1 MGFVLCTCSFFDAR
15 FHLLPLG
22 RLRLLF
28 SSDQQLWLLI
38 FFMGNSLSSPR
49 VPLGQNSN
57 TAPSQGTP
65 FIRQRRK
72 KGIHIRKRDRTQH
85 QIRNEPGR
93 DTPIDINTSALGE
106 FRLGGQF
113 SEHDQSPAHFTN
125 CNPSHSNPYGSFTP
139 DNTSHTSPTN
149 HTSFARQAAVRTAP
163 NGSSPSALS
172 PSSGSTFLS
181 RHDPRQS
188 RDGHDYV
195 LMPSPTGS
203 SPRVVSPQEVVGTH
217 IRQPFDSIHPLP
229 RDETVE
235 SSLPL
240 PSPRD
245 NVHPD
250 PSSSHGDARFSPP
263 LLTGR
268 SNMHGVISGA
278 HPLHHYVVNPSHP
291 HLHTA
296 HDAHI
301 GGATS
306 SPHNQVRYGR
316 PEKLGLVCKEFIKV
330 YRKNHEGRIELLQGS
345 VEGLSEADETDLL
358 IVYLRERGV
367 YKANRDSSLAALNR
381 SGISLAAMERES
393 KPQPSYRRHYHCWLS
408 QPIPR
413 PRPKGFEYKRL
424 LVYEDPG
431 EELTKDD
438 NIVLDIVK
446 CLTTVIGGDVQINS
460 VLIPLSGALLSPSL
474 RKHFVKAAVEVS
486 YAWMRMG
493 LPLRVVKILLP
504 ECDITKD
511 IEMFRRTCDSVM
523 RTSVS
528 PPLRSVSTNDVYFS
542 YAQADKVAAREMIS
556 YLTSKNPSIQVYD
569 AESRDISVRKRGV
582 VDNCIMEAV
591 SASRIFLALLSDD
604 YFHSVECTE
613 AFSLAYCRD
622 FESQGNFII
631 PLFWRSC
638 DLTPLARRLVA
649 TEGVDCREASFSS
662 ATTLLDEILSAL
674 TAMSPRAGDTK
685 VDNGDELFE
694 GVGGESV
701 VGGHDDRRLGIA
713 DKLLMKKDGNENE
726 LFDELAE
733 QPEPEETVSKMFFD
747 RKWRENWSIDFKEIV
762 FGPRIGAGGF
772 GEVYKCKYDKK
783 MVAVKTLQK
792 IEDDDPQALMA
803 EFMVEM
809 KLMSKLRH
817 PNIVEFIGACIHNPN
832 LAIILEFMAGGSLY
846 RAIHR
851 RRRNVLGPFPLLK
864 TVWIAYGVAKGMAH
878 LHSQYPVV
886 IHRDVKSPN
895 VLLGS
900 NVREVKIT
908 DFGLSR
914 LRVNSYVNTGPGGTP
929 EWMAPELLRQ
939 DPFNEKS
946 DIFSFGVILW
956 ELVMCEKPW
965 RDDHP
970 MQIVFKVGSRGEK
983 LPTPPPDCC
992 EPELRQLIVEC
1003 FADDPKRRPDFKQ
1016 IVERLDIMCHRVDS

>member
-1 MGFVLCTCSFFDAR
+1 M
-15 FHLLPLG
+15 H
-22 RLRLLF
+22 
-28 SSDQQLWLLI
+28 
-38 FFMGNSLSSPR
+38 
-49 VPLGQNSN
+49 
-57 TAPSQGTP
+57 
-65 FIRQRRK
+65 RK
-72 KGIHIRKRDRTQH
+72 
-85 QIRNEPGR
+85 
-93 DTPIDINTSALGE
+93 
-106 FRLGGQF
+106 
-113 SEHDQSPAHFTN
+113 
-125 CNPSHSNPYGSFTP
+125 
-139 DNTSHTSPTN
+139 
-149 HTSFARQAAVRTAP
+149 
-163 NGSSPSALS
+163 
-172 PSSGSTFLS
+172 
-181 RHDPRQS
+181 
-188 RDGHDYV
+188 DY
-195 LMPSPTGS
+195 T
-203 SPRVVSPQEVVGTH
+203 
-217 IRQPFDSIHPLP
+217 
-229 RDETVE
+229 
-235 SSLPL
+235 
-240 PSPRD
+240 
-245 NVHPD
+245 
-250 PSSSHGDARFSPP
+250 
-263 LLTGR
+263 
-268 SNMHGVISGA
+268 
-278 HPLHHYVVNPSHP
+278 
-291 HLHTA
+291 
-296 HDAHI
+296 
-301 GGATS
+301 
-306 SPHNQVRYGR
+306 
-316 PEKLGLVCKEFIKV
+316 
-330 YRKNHEGRIELLQGS
+330 GRIELLQGA
-345 VEGLSEADETDLL
+345 VEGLSKANETDLL

-381 SGISLAAMERES
+381 CGISLAALEKES

-408 QPIPR
+408 RPIPR
-413 PRPKGFEYKRL
+413 PRPLGFEYKRL

-431 EELTKDD
+431 EELTRDD
-438 NIVLDIVK
+438 NIALDIVK
-446 CLTTVIGGDVQINS
+446 CLTTVIGGDVQIQS

-474 RKHFVKAAVEVS
+474 RKHFVKAALEVS

-504 ECDITKD
+504 DTDITKD
-511 IEMFRRTCDSVM
+511 IETFRKTRDTLLRNSIA
-523 RTSVS
+523 
-528 PPLRSVSTNDVYFS
+528 PPLRPASTNDVYFS
-542 YAQADKVAAREMIS
+542 YAQADKEAAREMIS
-556 YLTSKNPSIQVYD
+556 YMTAKNPSIQIYD

-622 FESQGNFII
+622 FDSQGNFII

-649 TEGVDCREASFSS
+649 TEGVDCREASFNS
-662 ATTLLDEILSAL
+662 ASTLLDEILSAL
-674 TAMSPRAGDTK
+674 TTMSPRGEDPTAE
-685 VDNGDELFE
+685 NGDDLFE
-694 GVGGESV
+694 GVRAGSGIE
-701 VGGHDDRRLGIA
+701 GPDDRRLKIA
-713 DKLLMKKDGNENE
+713 EKLLMKKDGNEND

-733 QPEPEETVSKMFFD
+733 QPEPEETVSQMFFD
-747 RKWRENWSIDFKEIV
+747 RRWRENWAIDFKEIV

-783 MVAVKTLQK
+783 LVAVKTLQK

-832 LAIILEFMAGGSLY
+832 LAIILEFMPGGSLY

-851 RRRNVLGPFPLLK
+851 RRRNMLGSFPLLK

-895 VLLGS
+895 VLLGT

-946 DIFSFGVILW
+946 DVFSFGVILW

-983 LPTPPPDCC
+983 LPTPPPESC
-992 EPELRQLIVEC
+992 EPELREMIVEC
-1003 FADDPKRRPDFKQ
+1003 FADDPKRRPDFKS
-1016 IVERLDIMCHRVDS
+1016 IVDRLDIMCHRVDS

>member
-1 MGFVLCTCSFFDAR
+1 
-15 FHLLPLG
+15 
-22 RLRLLF
+22 
-28 SSDQQLWLLI
+28 
-38 FFMGNSLSSPR
+38 MGNGQSSTRFFPGYHHSGNPSPTSSTPLRSRRSKRTRRKRERDRIHPSVPADPVQDTVLDIAPPNQIPSRDPPAQPDLSDSDMRSSSQAPPQRLSPR
-49 VPLGQNSN
+49 
-57 TAPSQGTP
+57 A
-65 FIRQRRK
+65 
-72 KGIHIRKRDRTQH
+72 
-85 QIRNEPGR
+85 
-93 DTPIDINTSALGE
+93 
-106 FRLGGQF
+106 
-113 SEHDQSPAHFTN
+113 
-125 CNPSHSNPYGSFTP
+125 FTP
-139 DNTSHTSPTN
+139 DNVSVSN
-149 HTSFARQAAVRTAP
+149 HTSANHPSLARQTHNRRSTP
-163 NGSSPSALS
+163 NGISSTMSRPAPPSPSQQSILS
-172 PSSGSTFLS
+172 DRRAARLSRDGREQPPPLPLQPQNGIIPTREPVRPAPSRHSFDPMRRPHVRDSPILPSSGLPP
-181 RHDPRQS
+181 HPIPP
-188 RDGHDYV
+188 HPPLPYV
-195 LMPSPTGS
+195 MSPVSGLPPPHPSHMQHSHLQPPHPHQIHQT
-203 SPRVVSPQEVVGTH
+203 PYAYSPQAVAQASPGH
-217 IRQPFDSIHPLP
+217 IYP
-229 RDETVE
+229 
-235 SSLPL
+235 
-240 PSPRD
+240 PSD
-245 NVHPD
+245 I
-250 PSSSHGDARFSPP
+250 SAS
-263 LLTGR
+263 TGR
-268 SNMHGVISGA
+268 SA
-278 HPLHHYVVNPSHP
+278 P
-291 HLHTA
+291 
-296 HDAHI
+296 
-301 GGATS
+301 S
-306 SPHNQVRYGR
+306 SPVRYGR
-316 PEKLGLVCKEFIKV
+316 PDKLGLE
-330 YRKNHEGRIELLQGS
+330 RKDFVNVHRKDYTGRIELLQGA
-345 VEGLSEADETDLL
+345 VEGLSKADETDLL

-381 SGISLAAMERES
+381 CGISLAALEKES

-408 QPIPR
+408 RPIPR
-413 PRPKGFEYKRL
+413 PRPLGFEYKRL

-431 EELTKDD
+431 EELTRDD
-438 NIVLDIVK
+438 NIALDIVK
-446 CLTTVIGGDVQINS
+446 CLTTVIGGDVQIQS

-474 RKHFVKAAVEVS
+474 RKHFVKAALEVS

-504 ECDITKD
+504 DTDITKD
-511 IEMFRRTCDSVM
+511 IETFRKTRDTLL
-523 RTSVS
+523 RHAIA
-528 PPLRSVSTNDVYFS
+528 PPLRPASTNDVYFS
-542 YAQADKVAAREMIS
+542 YAQADKEAAREMIS
-556 YLTSKNPSIQVYD
+556 YITAKNPSIQIYD

-622 FESQGNFII
+622 FDSQGNFII

-674 TAMSPRAGDTK
+674 TAMSPRGEEGA
-685 VDNGDELFE
+685 VENGDELLE
-694 GVGGESV
+694 GIRAGSGIE
-701 VGGHDDRRLGIA
+701 GPDDRRLKIA
-713 DKLLMKKDGNENE
+713 EKLLMKKDGNEND

-733 QPEPEETVSKMFFD
+733 QPEPEETVSQMFFD
-747 RKWRENWSIDFKEIV
+747 RRWREHWAIEFKEIV

-783 MVAVKTLQK
+783 LVAVKTLQK

-832 LAIILEFMAGGSLY
+832 LAIILEFMPGGSLY

-864 TVWIAYGVAKGMAH
+864 TVWIAFGVAKGMAH

-895 VLLGS
+895 VLLGT

-946 DIFSFGVILW
+946 DVFSFGVILW

-983 LPTPPPDCC
+983 LPTPPPETC
-992 EPELRQLIVEC
+992 EPELREMIVEC
-1003 FADDPKRRPDFKQ
+1003 FADDPSRRPSFKS
-1016 IVERLDIMCHRVDS
+1016 IVERLDVMCHRVDS

>member
-1 MGFVLCTCSFFDAR
+1 MPTEMPVVPPDVSN
-15 FHLLPLG
+15 G
-22 RLRLLF
+22 RP
-28 SSDQQLWLLI
+28 I
-38 FFMGNSLSSPR
+38 SLDHP
-49 VPLGQNSN
+49 VN
-57 TAPSQGTP
+57 
-65 FIRQRRK
+65 
-72 KGIHIRKRDRTQH
+72 
-85 QIRNEPGR
+85 
-93 DTPIDINTSALGE
+93 SALRE
-106 FRLGGQF
+106 
-113 SEHDQSPAHFTN
+113 
-125 CNPSHSNPYGSFTP
+125 
-139 DNTSHTSPTN
+139 
-149 HTSFARQAAVRTAP
+149 
-163 NGSSPSALS
+163 
-172 PSSGSTFLS
+172 
-181 RHDPRQS
+181 
-188 RDGHDYV
+188 
-195 LMPSPTGS
+195 
-203 SPRVVSPQEVVGTH
+203 QEV
-217 IRQPFDSIHPLP
+217 
-229 RDETVE
+229 
-235 SSLPL
+235 
-240 PSPRD
+240 
-245 NVHPD
+245 
-250 PSSSHGDARFSPP
+250 
-263 LLTGR
+263 
-268 SNMHGVISGA
+268 
-278 HPLHHYVVNPSHP
+278 
-291 HLHTA
+291 TA
-296 HDAHI
+296 QAYR
-301 GGATS
+301 TS
-306 SPHNQVRYGR
+306 SPHHSYSPDNYTHTNSGAQTSTSQISIRRPSFNNNNNFPPQRFLRDNSVPPNEFVQPHGNANQMNGPTDVNCIPRPGGRPSPDFQTGNAHPMDPHGRYASPEMNPSLSGGSSIPPPHAMPNRPDIGMGQNVFPPHQVFPDPAAANVVQPTFNQAGMDLSRNSKSPVRYGR
-316 PEKLGLVCKEFIKV
+316 PDKLGLERKEFLNV
-330 YRKNHEGRIELLQGS
+330 HRKDYTGRIELLQGS
-345 VEGLSEADETDLL
+345 VEGLSKADETDLL

-381 SGISLAAMERES
+381 SGISLAAMEKES

-408 QPIPR
+408 RPIPK
-413 PRPKGFEYKRL
+413 PRPIGFEYKRL

-446 CLTTVIGGDVQINS
+446 CLTTVIGGDVQIQS

-474 RKHFVKAAVEVS
+474 RKHFVKATVEVGH
-486 YAWMRMG
+486 AWMKMG

-504 ECDITKD
+504 AESDITKD
-511 IEMFRRTCDSVM
+511 IETFRKTRDHLLRMSI
-523 RTSVS
+523 S
-528 PPLRSVSTNDVYFS
+528 PPTRPSTTNDVYFS
-542 YAQADKVAAREMIS
+542 YAQADKAAAQEMIS
-556 YLTSKNPSIQVYD
+556 YLVSKNPSIQIYE

-582 VDNCIMEAV
+582 VDNGIMEAV
-591 SASRIFLALLSDD
+591 SASRIFLALLSDE

-649 TEGVDCREASFSS
+649 TEGVDCREASFGRACS
-662 ATTLLDEILSAL
+662 LLDEILSAL
-674 TAMSPRAGDTK
+674 ASMNPSANLEHGQSSN
-685 VDNGDELFE
+685 NGRNGSKADDRDDLFDG
-694 GVGGESV
+694 GVGSG
-701 VGGHDDRRLGIA
+701 VGADDGRRLRIA
-713 DKLLMKKDGNENE
+713 EKLLMKKDGNENE
-726 LFDELAE
+726 LFEELAE
-733 QPEPEETVSKMFFD
+733 QVETEETVSKMFFD
-747 RKWRENWSIDFKEIV
+747 KKWRENWAIDFKEIV

-772 GEVYKCKYDKK
+772 GEVYKCKYNRT

-895 VLLGS
+895 VLLGT

-939 DPFNEKS
+939 DQFNEKS
-946 DIFSFGVILW
+946 DVFSFGVILW

-983 LPTPPPDCC
+983 LPTPPPEAC
-992 EPELRQLIVEC
+992 EPELREMIVEC
-1003 FADDPKRRPDFKQ
+1003 FADDPNRRPDFKK
-1016 IVERLDIMCHRVDS
+1016 IVEKLEIMCHRVDT

>member
-1 MGFVLCTCSFFDAR
+1 
-15 FHLLPLG
+15 
-22 RLRLLF
+22 
-28 SSDQQLWLLI
+28 
-38 FFMGNSLSSPR
+38 MGNGLSSSRHHANHNSASPSPLHRPR
-49 VPLGQNSN
+49 RGKRV
-57 TAPSQGTP
+57 
-65 FIRQRRK
+65 R
-72 KGIHIRKRDRTQH
+72 RKRDRTPAAAPPDANGPSRNDVPSRPSRDHGATDLSNHDLRARVSGGGMLGRLRPYSPVGSEPSHRVAPNMQTGGHSSTTNPYGPPRPSSLPPSPQPPTRNENARLSRDHQRDWDATAQQQH
-85 QIRNEPGR
+85 QQQH
-93 DTPIDINTSALGE
+93 IDPRQRGAHSAAAQRHSVPARSSLE
-106 FRLGGQF
+106 RQR
-113 SEHDQSPAHFTN
+113 HRQSPAPAP
-125 CNPSHSNPYGSFTP
+125 PSGHGP
-139 DNTSHTSPTN
+139 TSPTAGHPPHYPSSDTSVNSSSVN
-149 HTSFARQAAVRTAP
+149 HS
-163 NGSSPSALS
+163 SSP
-172 PSSGSTFLS
+172 
-181 RHDPRQS
+181 
-188 RDGHDYV
+188 
-195 LMPSPTGS
+195 
-203 SPRVVSPQEVVGTH
+203 
-217 IRQPFDSIHPLP
+217 
-229 RDETVE
+229 
-235 SSLPL
+235 
-240 PSPRD
+240 
-245 NVHPD
+245 
-250 PSSSHGDARFSPP
+250 
-263 LLTGR
+263 
-268 SNMHGVISGA
+268 
-278 HPLHHYVVNPSHP
+278 
-291 HLHTA
+291 
-296 HDAHI
+296 
-301 GGATS
+301 
-306 SPHNQVRYGR
+306 VRYGR
-316 PEKLGLVCKEFIKV
+316 PEKLGVERKDFINV
-330 YRKNHEGRIELLQGS
+330 LRKDYTGRIELLQGS
-345 VEGLSEADETDLL
+345 VEGLSKADETDLL

-381 SGISLAAMERES
+381 SGISLAALEKES

-408 QPIPR
+408 RPIPR
-413 PRPKGFEYKRL
+413 PRPLGFEYKRL

-431 EELTKDD
+431 EELTRDD
-438 NIVLDIVK
+438 NIILDIVK
-446 CLTTVIGGDVQINS
+446 CLTTVIGGDVQIQS

-486 YAWMRMG
+486 FAWMRMG
-493 LPLRVVKILLP
+493 LPLRTVKILLP
-504 ECDITKD
+504 ETDISKD
-511 IEMFRRTCDSVM
+511 IETFRKTRDSLM
-523 RTSVS
+523 RTAIA
-528 PPLRSVSTNDVYFS
+528 PPLRPATTNDVYFS
-542 YAQADKVAAREMIS
+542 YAQADKDSARDMIS
-556 YLTSKNPSIQVYD
+556 YMTAKNPAIQIYE

-582 VDNCIMEAV
+582 VDNSIMEAV

-649 TEGVDCREASFSS
+649 TEGVDCREASFKS

-674 TAMSPRAGDTK
+674 TAMSPRGE
-685 VDNGDELFE
+685 DNVPDNPDELFE
-694 GVGGESV
+694 GVGAGSGI
-701 VGGHDDRRLGIA
+701 GGHDDRRLRIA
-713 DKLLMKKDGNENE
+713 EKLLMKKDGNENE
-726 LFDELAE
+726 LFEELAE
-733 QPEPEETVSKMFFD
+733 QPDPEETVSQMFFD
-747 RKWRENWSIDFKEIV
+747 RKWRENWAIDFKEIV

-772 GEVYKCKYDKK
+772 GEVYKCKYDYK

-851 RRRNVLGPFPLLK
+851 RRRNMLGPFPLLK
-864 TVWIAYGVAKGMAH
+864 TVWIAFGVAKGMAH

-895 VLLGS
+895 VLLGT

-946 DIFSFGVILW
+946 DVFSFGVILW

-983 LPTPPPDCC
+983 LPTPPPESC
-992 EPELRQLIVEC
+992 EPELREMIVEC
-1003 FADDPKRRPDFKQ
+1003 FADDPKRRPDFKR
-1016 IVERLDIMCHRVDS
+1016 IVERLDVMCHRVDS

>member
-1 MGFVLCTCSFFDAR
+1 
-15 FHLLPLG
+15 
-22 RLRLLF
+22 
-28 SSDQQLWLLI
+28 
-38 FFMGNSLSSPR
+38 MGNNISSSRHNPHAHINAPASSP
-49 VPLGQNSN
+49 SDSS
-57 TAPSQGTP
+57 TPS
-65 FIRQRRK
+65 RHRRIK
-72 KGIHIRKRDRTQH
+72 RNRRKRDRTRTQVSLGPMSAVASEMDRAASQDHSGDPELSTH
-85 QIRNEPGR
+85 QFQ
-93 DTPIDINTSALGE
+93 ID
-106 FRLGGQF
+106 R
-113 SEHDQSPAHFTN
+113 
-125 CNPSHSNPYGSFTP
+125 
-139 DNTSHTSPTN
+139 TN
-149 HTSFARQAAVRTAP
+149 H
-163 NGSSPSALS
+163 
-172 PSSGSTFLS
+172 
-181 RHDPRQS
+181 
-188 RDGHDYV
+188 
-195 LMPSPTGS
+195 
-203 SPRVVSPQEVVGTH
+203 
-217 IRQPFDSIHPLP
+217 
-229 RDETVE
+229 
-235 SSLPL
+235 L
-240 PSPRD
+240 PSPHSFTQDSSSHTTSANHIIGRNPARRSNPNGVSYSNTGYDPNPPRD
-245 NVHPD
+245 SFPSNYDSPPLKSSSEMQHSFSASGRSSHDGMRANLIRNGTAHNLQPTKLRTHPVRTD
-250 PSSSHGDARFSPP
+250 PPFTSDIAIPASSTGYHHDMAVSPNMYPQQGYTVTLPSVAQSSVPAEKDVNAMMSNPSSSGH
-263 LLTGR
+263 
-268 SNMHGVISGA
+268 
-278 HPLHHYVVNPSHP
+278 
-291 HLHTA
+291 
-296 HDAHI
+296 
-301 GGATS
+301 
-306 SPHNQVRYGR
+306 VRYGR
-316 PEKLGLVCKEFIKV
+316 PEKLGLERKEFINV
-330 YRKNHEGRIELLQGS
+330 HRKDYTGRIELLQGA
-345 VEGLSEADETDLL
+345 VEGLSKADETDLL

-381 SGISLAAMERES
+381 SGISLAAMEKES

-408 QPIPR
+408 RPISR
-413 PRPKGFEYKRL
+413 PRPIGFEYKRL

-446 CLTTVIGGDVQINS
+446 CLTTVIGGDVQIQS

-474 RKHFVKAAVEVS
+474 RKHFVKATVEVA

-504 ECDITKD
+504 DSDITKD
-511 IEMFRRTCDSVM
+511 IETFRKVSECLL
-523 RTSVS
+523 RTSIA
-528 PPLRSVSTNDVYFS
+528 PPMRPVSTNDVYFS
-542 YAQADKVAAREMIS
+542 YAQADKTAAREMIS
-556 YLTSKNPSIQVYD
+556 YLMSKNPSIQIYE

-582 VDNCIMEAV
+582 VDNSIMEAV

-662 ATTLLDEILSAL
+662 ASTLLDEILSAL
-674 TAMSPRAGDTK
+674 SAMNPHPKDVQHTDDHGTLVARDIT
-685 VDNGDELFE
+685 DNTDDLFE
-694 GVGGESV
+694 GVGPGSEI
-701 VGGHDDRRLGIA
+701 GGDDGRRLRIA
-713 DKLLMKKDGNENE
+713 EKLLMKKDGNESE
-726 LFDELAE
+726 LFEELAE
-733 QPEPEETVSKMFFD
+733 QVDGEETVSKMFFD
-747 RKWRENWSIDFKEIV
+747 KKWRDNWAIDFKEIV

-817 PNIVEFIGACIHNPN
+817 PNIVEFIGACIHSPN

-895 VLLGS
+895 VLLGT

-946 DIFSFGVILW
+946 DVFSFGVILW

-983 LPTPPPDCC
+983 LATPPPEAC
-992 EPELRQLIVEC
+992 EPELREMIVEC
-1003 FADDPKRRPDFKQ
+1003 FADDPKRRPEFKT
-1016 IVERLDIMCHRVDS
+1016 IVEKLDVMCHRVDS